1 MTTGKK
7 LEVPNYTQ
15 VPNFVLGNPYGGD
28 DEVGLLPDMDGSELK
43 VFLIVT
49 RITIGWHKRESR
61 ISIRRLAKVTG
72 LSTSTVQ
79 KAVKKLLDKNLIYV
93 KKGKGI
99 NRYGLLLHNDGVAII
114 DTVVSKTDTPSSKEN
129 SKQKVSEEDLY
140 LLSLPKAEWEQA
152 LRRYYPC
159 KEPNSL
165 ARLLAEFATLFKVN
179 IPLFTGT
186 SQRTHIARGYHFMK
200 SCEGKDPMKVLR
212 MVKKRYA
219 SENADWTVSNLG
231 SLANYASS
239 VLAKDRG
246 GKAWGEK
253 SKSSG
258 GWDVQ

>member
-1 MTTGKK
+1 MVVSKK

-43 VFLIVT
+43 VFLIIT
-49 RITIGWHKRESR
+49 RITVGWHKRESR

-93 KKGKGI
+93 KRGKGV

-114 DTVVSKTDTPSSKEN
+114 ATVVSKTDTPSSKEN
-129 SKQKVSEEDLY
+129 GKQKVSEDDLY
-140 LLSLPKAEWEQA
+140 LLSLPKAEWDGA

-159 KEPNSL
+159 KEPNNL
-165 ARLLAEFATLFKVN
+165 AELLAEFATLFKVN

-200 SCEGKDPMKVLR
+200 SCEGKDPMEVLR

-219 SENADWTVSNLG
+219 AENATWAVSNLG

-239 VLAKDRG
+239 VLAKNRG
-246 GKAWGEK
+246 KTWGTK
-253 SKSSG
+253 NTKSSG
-258 GWDVQ
+258 GWDG